1 MPRSRAAASF
11 TSDTGTFI
19 VAGAMEPT
27 ADIGGDTFDCTL
39 DRHALHLSL
48 TDTMGHDVQAAL
60 LATMVVGAL
69 RNARRADSSLLDQA
83 QDADQ
88 AVADDADRAPQAF
101 DDQSEQVR
109 LLPSPPPWRLGRAGP
124 HTLSTAHSTQPA
136 VVFVAL
142 WRGRHGVTFSLSI
155 RTIRMHCVRLLLLV
169 AGCE

>member
-1 MPRSRAAASF
+1 
-11 TSDTGTFI
+11 
-19 VAGAMEPT
+19 MEPSV
-27 ADIGGDTFDCTL
+27 DIGGDTFDCTL

-88 AVADDADRAPQAF
+88 AVADYADRAHQ
-101 DDQSEQVR
+101 
-109 LLPSPPPWRLGRAGP
+109 
-124 HTLSTAHSTQPA
+124 
-136 VVFVAL
+136 AL